1 MSQSPN
7 KRSPVKKSSPPGTNV
22 TKVMVQQPP
31 RPNVIYR
38 RKGEQNQ
45 NGGVAMHGGVAKR
58 VSGEFDYGRHNL
70 NRRSSSDY
78 GLMIRENSQITESPA
93 HQQNKATPSAPPP
106 AVVRVQCNYNNNVNN
121 KGQRPK
127 SMAFPG
133 SSPDVVRG
141 AVTPSASNGPSKE
154 GVASQQQLPRPMGLG
169 RRAVTQINIKKNS
182 YGSAMCKSQ
191 EDLVKVRRTY
201 FFLQFL
207 KVKFIFYT
215 SLVQENRCN

>member
-1 MSQSPN
+1 
-7 KRSPVKKSSPPGTNV
+7 
-22 TKVMVQQPP
+22 MVQQP

-38 RKGEQNQ
+38 RKGEQN

-58 VSGEFDYGRHNL
+58 VSGEFDFGRN

-78 GLMIRENSQITESPA
+78 GLMIREDSEGRGT
-93 HQQNKATPSAPPP
+93 QQNTDTPPP
-106 AVVRVQCNYNNNVNN
+106 PSVVRVQVNYNNNVKQN
-121 KGQRPK
+121 RPK

-141 AVTPSASNGPSKE
+141 AVDTPSSPSKE
-154 GVASQQQLPRPMGLG
+154 GVATQQQQQRPLGLG

-191 EDLVKVRRTY
+191 ENLVKVR
-201 FFLQFL
+201 
-207 KVKFIFYT
+207 
-215 SLVQENRCN
+215 